1 MTILIDLLKISH
13 GVYEC
18 LRVNFKLS
26 SINMKKEKKKTCSQ
40 TGKSLKFTMA
50 VFQNQVNTYISVI
63 EACK

>member
-1 MTILIDLLKISH
+1 MTILIYLLKISH

-26 SINMKKEKKKTCSQ
+26 SINMKRKKKTCSQ